1 MQYMPCN
8 HALLAQEALFLTQK
22 GTVFQIYKSFGKTPP
37 PCWEKFP
44 NNVVFFWQRTLAFYF
59 ISHNMTHS
67 INQYHSWP
75 PTLNQV
81 ILYDTKSMLL
91 TEHMLISRGFLS
103 PNFNCSLKRR
113 NHRSFLHLRLHLF
126 LHLPTI
132 IAWRMDLRLQA
143 QRAIEYIFNHIIQ
156 TTSIMIS
163 IKHLTLFSHPPAL
176 RS

>member
-1 MQYMPCN
+1 MDSFPRLFNCPHTGVQVKYFLCWSVSQIFCKACQ
-8 HALLAQEALFLTQK
+8 ALLKIRVTLSWIWLNSS
-22 GTVFQIYKSFGKTPP
+22 Y
-37 PCWEKFP
+37 
-44 NNVVFFWQRTLAFYF
+44 LAFYF

-67 INQYHSWP
+67 INEYRSWP
-75 PTLNQV
+75 PTWSQV
-81 ILYDTKSMLL
+81 KLYDTKSMLL
-91 TEHMLISRGFLS
+91 TEHMFISRGFLS

-132 IAWRMDLRLQA
+132 IAWRLDFRLQA

-163 IKHLTLFSHPPAL
+163 LKQLTLFSHPPAL